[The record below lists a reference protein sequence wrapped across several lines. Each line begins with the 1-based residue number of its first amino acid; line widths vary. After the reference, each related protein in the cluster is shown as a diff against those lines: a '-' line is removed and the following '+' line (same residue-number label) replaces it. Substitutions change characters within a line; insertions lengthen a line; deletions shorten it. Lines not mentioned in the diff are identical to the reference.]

1 MTIALPTLTQ
11 IRRWHV
17 GHLDAAADAWTA
29 RARAW
34 ERSYVTVAGQIWHPG
49 GTPWRGVAAD
59 AAAQRVVAD
68 RRVVIGAV
76 DLLSD
81 AAETARVGATEIRAA
96 RQVALQKIA
105 AARGAGFYV
114 EDDLSIGDV
123 TTSRQAD
130 AEVHARSIWRAADAL
145 VAVDDKVARG
155 ITEAAK
161 GLQDLWFP
169 VGDDGEWPQTLL
181 AGYDGL
187 KAPIPAAPH
196 LIYCYPSARPDF
208 WWCEGFGIEGGPYGF
223 DSPWD
228 LSGVA

>member
-11 IRRWHV
+11 IRGWSV

-34 ERSYVTVAGQIWHPG
+34 ERSYVTVAGVIWQPG
-49 GTPWRGVAAD
+49 GTPWRGAAAD
-59 AAAQRVVAD
+59 AAVQRVVAD

-76 DLLSD
+76 DLLTD
-81 AAETARVGATEIRAA
+81 AAETARVGATEIRDA
-96 RQVALQKIA
+96 RQVVLQKIA
-105 AARGAGFYV
+105 AARGAGFDV
-114 EDDLSIGDV
+114 EDDLSIGGV

-130 AEVHARSIWRAADAL
+130 AEMHARSIWRAADAL

-155 ITEAAK
+155 ITDAGK

-169 VGDDGEWPQTLL
+169 AADDDEWPQTLL

-187 KAPIPAAPH
+187 REPFPAAPH

-208 WWCEGFGIEGGPYGF
+208 WWCEGFGIGGGPYGF

>member
-1 MTIALPTLTQ
+1 MTTALPTLTQ
-11 IRRWHV
+11 IHGWSV
-17 GHLDAAADAWTA
+17 GHLDAAADAWVA
-29 RARAW
+29 RAQAW

-49 GTPWRGVAAD
+49 GTPWRGAAAD

-76 DLLSD
+76 DVLSN
-81 AAETARVGATEIRAA
+81 AAETARNGATDIRAA
-96 RQVALQKIA
+96 RHAALQKIA
-105 AARGAGFYV
+105 AAQAAGFDV
-114 EDDLSIGDV
+114 ADDLSIGV
-123 TTSRQAD
+123 TSQREAD
-130 AEVHARSIWRAADAL
+130 AEMHARHIWKAAGAL
-145 VAVDDKVARG
+145 AAVDDKVARS
-155 ITEAAK
+155 IAEAAK

-169 VGDDGEWPQTLL
+169 ASEAGEWPQTLL

-187 KAPIPAAPH
+187 SAPFPAAPH

-208 WWCEGFGIEGGPYGF
+208 WWCEGFGIGGGPYGF

>member
-1 MTIALPTLTQ
+1 MTLALPTLAQ
-11 IRRWHV
+11 IHSWCV
-17 GHLDAAADAWTA
+17 GHLDAAADAW
-29 RARAW
+29 RARAQTW
-34 ERSYVTVAGQIWHPG
+34 ERSYATVAGEIWHPG
-49 GTPWRGVAAD
+49 GTPWLGAAAD
-59 AAAQRVVAD
+59 AAAKRVVAD
-68 RRVVIGAV
+68 RRVVIAAV
-76 DLLSD
+76 DLLRD
-81 AAETARVGATEIRAA
+81 AADRARVGAAEIRAA

-105 AARGAGFYV
+105 AARGAGFDV
-114 EDDLSIGDV
+114 EDDLSIGNV
-123 TTSRQAD
+123 TVARRRD
-130 AEVHARSIWRAADAL
+130 AEMHARSMWKAAGDL

-169 VGDDGEWPQTLL
+169 AGDDGVWPQTLL
-181 AGYDGL
+181 AGYGSS
-187 KAPIPAAPH
+187 KEPFPAAPH

>member
-1 MTIALPTLTQ
+1 MTVALPTLTQ
-11 IRRWHV
+11 IHGWSVR
-17 GHLDAAADAWTA
+17 HLDAAADAWTA
-29 RARAW
+29 RAQAW
-34 ERSYVTVAGQIWHPG
+34 ERSYVMVAGEIWHPG
-49 GTPWRGVAAD
+49 GTPWRGAAAD

-76 DLLSD
+76 DLLTD

-96 RQVALQKIA
+96 KQVALEKIA
-105 AARGAGFYV
+105 AASGAGFDV
-114 EDDLSIGDV
+114 DDDLSIGDV
-123 TTSRQAD
+123 TMSRRVD
-130 AEVHARSIWRAADAL
+130 AEMHARSIWRAAGAL
-145 VAVDDKVARG
+145 VAVDGKVARG

-169 VGDDGEWPQTLL
+169 AGDAGEWPQTLL
-181 AGYDGL
+181 AGYDL
-187 KAPIPAAPH
+187 LTEPFPAAPH

-223 DSPWD
+223 DSPFD